1 MSKNTWVLIATSV
14 MLVALIAFQVLELIA
29 YL

>member
-14 MLVALIAFQVLELIA
+14 MLVALIAFQVLELGA

>member
-14 MLVALIAFQVLELIA
+14 MLVALIAFQVLELVA

>member
-1 MSKNTWVLIATSV
+1 MSKNTWVLIATSG